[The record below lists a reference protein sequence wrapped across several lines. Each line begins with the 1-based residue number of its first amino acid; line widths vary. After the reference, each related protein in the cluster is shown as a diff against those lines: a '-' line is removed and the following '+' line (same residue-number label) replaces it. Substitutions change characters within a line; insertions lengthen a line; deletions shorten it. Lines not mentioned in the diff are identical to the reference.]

1 MRGLASHHATCP
13 EFVYS
18 LRSRMGKAR
27 PQKSQQS
34 WDSQRDDQDWSGHG
48 SYRGRWWSGA
58 FKTWGKYSPKAKA
71 RGKAFPRYDV
81 EWQDP
86 GISVVAETRL
96 QEPPKRNSLA
106 KVIQDA
112 VNLLRNAE
120 GHIQK
125 LNSDIQEKARRWE
138 TYQSE
143 LQKSIQQEY
152 HRHLAALDRLEQEIA
167 DATSQEENAK
177 ELLAR
182 AMAGAAAQE
191 PNTQA
196 GKAWASLIAG
206 IPGEAAMDIDAD
218 SIGRRLDEFLH
229 APTLGG
235 PASTPA
241 PASVHVP
248 SQASG
253 PPGLPE
259 PPDTT
264 FGPVRTHTLVD
275 RRVWQGRILI
285 CRAALLPL
293 LVVGRSPGL
302 HKRPWLRKTF
312 EPLARYSIAAV
323 GSMCLSLGDLSFCGV
338 AGFCFSHY
346 VGLVSPRASQV
357 GSRQGPFVCERMWR

>member
-1 MRGLASHHATCP
+1 
-13 EFVYS
+13 
-18 LRSRMGKAR
+18 MGKAR

-120 GHIQK
+120 GRIQK

-264 FGPVRTHTLVD
+264 FWAGAHTYAGGSPSVA
-275 RRVWQGRILI
+275 
-285 CRAALLPL
+285 RADPYLSSSPL
-293 LVVGRSPGL
+293 AAPRGRSITRPAQTAMAPEDVRATGSVL
-302 HKRPWLRKTF
+302 HSCCRFNVLVLGRPVLLWCGWLLLLTLRRT
-312 EPLARYSIAAV
+312 
-323 GSMCLSLGDLSFCGV
+323 
-338 AGFCFSHY
+338 CFSS
-346 VGLVSPRASQV
+346 GLAGWISAGAIRV
-357 GSRQGPFVCERMWR
+357 

>member
-1 MRGLASHHATCP
+1 MVVWCFQDVGQVFPEGQGAGESFPQIRRGVAGP
-13 EFVYS
+13 RD
-18 LRSRMGKAR
+18 LRGCGDETAGAAEAEQFGQGDTRCCESA
-27 PQKSQQS
+27 
-34 WDSQRDDQDWSGHG
+34 SQRRGAHPEAELGH
-48 SYRGRWWSGA
+48 S
-58 FKTWGKYSPKAKA
+58 
-71 RGKAFPRYDV
+71 
-81 EWQDP
+81 
-86 GISVVAETRL
+86 
-96 QEPPKRNSLA
+96 
-106 KVIQDA
+106 
-112 VNLLRNAE
+112 
-120 GHIQK
+120 
-125 LNSDIQEKARRWE
+125 EKARRWE

-229 APTLGG
+229 APNFGG

-275 RRVWQGRILI
+275 RRVWQGQILI